1 MGEAGRSLAFAKRIL
16 LCRDAIRRSHGQ
28 ALVGFVHD
36 QVDHVM
42 HVVLAFPGRDLPVSA
57 GAFAQDPFDVLDL
70 LSAPE
75 FVDFRS
81 R

>member
-1 MGEAGRSLAFAKRIL
+1 
-16 LCRDAIRRSHGQ
+16 
-28 ALVGFVHD
+28 
-36 QVDHVM
+36 M

-70 LSAPE
+70 LAAPE